1 MKLNIYCINCE
12 PIKRMTIGIKIAEIE
27 KFNLKTYFNR
37 KVLLA
42 VFTLFSL
49 NLFASQST
57 NSDSIVAQN
66 EHESKFD
73 AGTFIMHHI
82 ADAHQIHFFTLNEGK
97 ENEKHFSVYLPIIIK
112 DENGFKVFS
121 SSHFYHHAH
130 TAEIEGKHHHYYLH
144 DGFLLFE
151 EKIYKAEGEEG
162 IKLDESGKIANETV
176 LDLSPTKSIIGIFLT
191 ILILALMFVSAARKY
206 KKNPLKAPK
215 GLQALL
221 EPLVLFIR
229 DEVAVPSIG
238 KDKADR
244 FVPFLLTTFFFI
256 WMANLLGLIPFIG
269 GFNVMGTLGVTIV
282 LATVVFII
290 TTISGKSHYWTH
302 IFWPPGVPFPIKLIL
317 VPIEIISIFMKP
329 MVLMIRLTAN
339 ITAGHII
346 ILAFTCL
353 VFIFGQQSAGA
364 GYGAGVGSVLFM
376 VFMYFIELLV
386 VFLQAYVFTL
396 LTAMYFGSALE
407 EPHHH

>member
-1 MKLNIYCINCE
+1 
-12 PIKRMTIGIKIAEIE
+12 MTIGIKIAEIE
-27 KFNLKTYFNR
+27 KFKLKTYFNR

-42 VFTLFSL
+42 VFTLFSI
-49 NLFASQST
+49 NLFASQT
-57 NSDSIVAQN
+57 PNSDTIVAKN

-73 AGTFIMHHI
+73 AGKFIMHHI
-82 ADAHQIHFFTLNEGK
+82 ADAHQIHFFTLNDGK
-97 ENEKHFSVYLPIIIK
+97 ENEKHFSIYLPIIIK
-112 DENGFKVFS
+112 DESGFKTFS

-130 TAEIEGKHHHYYLH
+130 TTAIEGKHNHYYLH
-144 DGFLLFE
+144 NGYLLFE

-162 IKLDESGKIANETV
+162 LKLDEKGKIANQAV

-191 ILILALMFVSAARKY
+191 ILILALIFGSAARKY
-206 KKNPLKAPK
+206 KKNPLKAPR
-215 GLQALL
+215 GFQALL

-290 TTISGKSHYWTH
+290 TNINGKSHYWTH

-364 GYGAGVGSVLFM
+364 GYGAGIGSVLFM

>member
-1 MKLNIYCINCE
+1 
-12 PIKRMTIGIKIAEIE
+12 MTIRSKIAEIQ
-27 KFNLKTYFNR
+27 KFKLKSYFNS
-37 KVLLA
+37 KVLL
-42 VFTLFSL
+42 VIFTLFSTGL
-49 NLFASQST
+49 YAEHSM
-57 NSDSIVAQN
+57 NSDSTAAEN
-66 EHESKFD
+66 KHENKFD

-82 ADAHQIHFFTLNEGK
+82 TDAHQIHFFTLNEGK
-97 ENEKHFSVYLPIIIK
+97 ENEKHISLYLPLILK

-121 SSHFYHHAH
+121 SSHFYHHPI
-130 TAEIEGKHHHYYLH
+130 TKEIEGKHQHYYMY
-144 DGFLLFE
+144 DGYLMFE

-162 IKLDESGKIANETV
+162 IKFDETGKIANQSV
-176 LDLSPTKSIIGIFLT
+176 LDFSPTKSIIGILIT
-191 ILILALMFVSAARKY
+191 IVLLLVMFGSAAAKY
-206 KKNPLKAPK
+206 RKNPLKAPT
-215 GLQALL
+215 GLQAWL
-221 EPLVLFIR
+221 EPMVLFIR
-229 DEVAVPSIG
+229 DEVAIPSIG

-256 WMANLLGLIPFIG
+256 WLANLLGLIPFIG

-290 TTISGKSHYWTH
+290 TNVNGKSHYWTH

-386 VFLQAYVFTL
+386 TFLQAYVFTL
-396 LTAMYFGSALE
+396 LTAMYFGSAIE

>member
-1 MKLNIYCINCE
+1 
-12 PIKRMTIGIKIAEIE
+12 MTIRIKIAELQ
-27 KFNLKTYFNR
+27 KFKLKSIINR
-37 KVLLA
+37 KVLLLL
-42 VFTLFSL
+42 FTLFSF
-49 NLFASQST
+49 NLFAEHDI
-57 NSDSIVAQN
+57 NSDSTTTEN
-66 EHESKFD
+66 KHENKFD

-97 ENEKHFSVYLPIIIK
+97 ENEKHFSIYLPIIIK
-112 DENGFKVFS
+112 DQNGINVYS
-121 SSHFYHHAH
+121 SSNFYHHSH
-130 TAEIEGKHHHYYLH
+130 TIEINGKHQHYYSYNNYVMF
-144 DGFLLFE
+144 D
-151 EKIYKAEGEEG
+151 EKIYKAEGDKG
-162 IKLDESGKIANETV
+162 LMLDGAGKILNQSV
-176 LDLSPTKSIIGIFLT
+176 LDLSPTKSIIGILIT
-191 ILILALMFVSAARKY
+191 IILLLLMFGSAAVKY
-206 KKNPLKAPK
+206 KKNPLKAPT
-215 GLQALL
+215 GLQAWL
-221 EPLVLFIR
+221 EPMVLFIR
-229 DEVAVPSIG
+229 DEVAIPSIG

-256 WMANLLGLIPFIG
+256 WLANLLGLIPFIG
-269 GFNVMGTLGVTIV
+269 GFNVMGTIGVTLV

-290 TTISGKSHYWTH
+290 TNINGKSHYWTH
-302 IFWPPGVPFPIKLIL
+302 ILWPPGVPFPIKLIL

-364 GYGAGVGSVLFM
+364 GYGAGIGSVLFM

-386 VFLQAYVFTL
+386 TFLQAYVFTL
-396 LTAMYFGSALE
+396 LTAMYFGSAIE